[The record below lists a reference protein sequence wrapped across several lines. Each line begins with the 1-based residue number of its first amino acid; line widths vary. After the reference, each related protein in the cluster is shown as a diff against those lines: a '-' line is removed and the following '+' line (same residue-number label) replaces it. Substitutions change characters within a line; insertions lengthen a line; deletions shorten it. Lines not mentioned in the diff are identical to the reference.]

1 MKKIY
6 EKPQATVVL
15 LRTDA
20 SLLLAAS
27 DEGTTG
33 NAFARRH
40 DDYDWDE
47 GDWDDEL

>member
-6 EKPQATVVL
+6 EKPQATVVQL
-15 LRTDA
+15 STDA

-27 DEGTTG
+27 DERTNG

-40 DDYDWDE
+40 DDYDWGEED
-47 GDWDDEL
+47 